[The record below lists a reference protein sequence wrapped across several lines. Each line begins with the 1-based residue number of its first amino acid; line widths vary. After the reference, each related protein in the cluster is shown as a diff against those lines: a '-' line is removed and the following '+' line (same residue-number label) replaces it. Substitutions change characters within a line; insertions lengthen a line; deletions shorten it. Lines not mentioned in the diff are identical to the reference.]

1 MKEIIAK
8 LARAE
13 DLSEQEAA
21 VAMTEIMEGRATE
34 AQMAAFLM
42 GLRLKGETVS
52 EITGCA
58 RVMREKALRIEIDKE
73 IIDLDRDD
81 INFDRE
87 TIIDTCGTGGD
98 GTNTFNVSTATALV
112 VAGGGCLVAKHGNRS
127 VSSRCGSADV
137 VRSLGVNI
145 DITPGKV
152 KSCVE
157 QVGIGFF
164 YAPLYHSA
172 MKYALPVRT
181 QMGIRTIFNLLGPL
195 TNPAGANV
203 QVLGVYS
210 ASLVEKMASVLL
222 NLGIRSA
229 LVVYGEGSFDE
240 VSIVG
245 KTFVSQAKDG
255 RVINYQVQPEDFKM
269 RRASLLD
276 IQGGSAEENAEII
289 LSILKGKEG
298 APRNM
303 VVLNAGAAFMA
314 SGRVDDWKKGA
325 AYAAEVI
332 ESGRALAKLKSL
344 VEFTNR
350 GLLNNK
356 TP

>member
-13 DLSEQEAA
+13 NLSEPEAA
-21 VAMTEIMEGRATE
+21 AAMTEIMEGRATE

-42 GLRLKGETVS
+42 GLRMRGETVV

-58 RVMREKALRIEIDKE
+58 RVMRAKVLRIEIDKK
-73 IIDLDRDD
+73 IIDLARDD

-152 KSCVE
+152 KFCVE

-210 ASLVEKMASVLL
+210 ANLTEIMANVLL
-222 NLGIRSA
+222 NLGTRSA

-245 KTFVSQAKDG
+245 TTFVSQVKDG
-255 RVINYQVQPEDFKM
+255 HVVNYQVQPEDFGM
-269 RRASLLD
+269 RRASLFD
-276 IQGGSAEENAEII
+276 IRGGNAEENAEII
-289 LSILKGKEG
+289 LSVLKGKEG
-298 APRNM
+298 APRDI
-303 VVLNAGAAFMA
+303 VVLNSGAAFMA
-314 SGRVDDWKKGA
+314 SGKTNNWKEGV
-325 AYAAEVI
+325 AYAEEVI

-344 VEFTNR
+344 VEFTNSFETE
-350 GLLNNK
+350 K
-356 TP
+356 

>member
-8 LARAE
+8 LVRAE
-13 DLSEQEAA
+13 DLSEEEARR
-21 VAMTEIMEGRATE
+21 AMTEIMEGRATE
-34 AQMAAFLM
+34 AQIAAFLV
-42 GLRLKGETVS
+42 GLRLKGETIP

-58 RVMREKALRIEIDKE
+58 RVMREKVLRIEIDKE
-73 IIDLDRDD
+73 SIDIDRED

-112 VAGGGCLVAKHGNRS
+112 VSGGGCLVAKHGNRS
-127 VSSRCGSADV
+127 VSSQCGSADV

-145 DITPGKV
+145 DITPERV

-181 QMGIRTIFNLLGPL
+181 QLGVRTIFNLLGPL

-203 QVLGVYS
+203 QVLGVYDVK
-210 ASLVEKMASVLL
+210 LTEKIANVLL
-222 NLGIRSA
+222 NLGTRSA

-240 VSIVG
+240 ISIVG
-245 KTFVSQAKDG
+245 KTFVSQVKDG
-255 RVINYQVQPEDFKM
+255 HVVNYQIQPEDFGMK
-269 RRASLLD
+269 RASLGD
-276 IQGGSAEENAEII
+276 IRGGNAAENAEII
-289 LSILKGKEG
+289 LSVLKGKEG
-298 APRNM
+298 APRDM
-303 VVLNAGAAFMA
+303 VVLNAAAAFMV
-314 SGRVDDWKKGA
+314 SGRSDDWKKGI
-325 AYAAEVI
+325 AYAEEVI
-332 ESGRALAKLKSL
+332 ESGRALAKLKAL
-344 VEFTNR
+344 VEFTNTE
-350 GLLNNK
+350 K
-356 TP
+356 

>member
-8 LARAE
+8 LSRSE

-21 VAMTEIMEGRATE
+21 VAMTTIMEGRATE
-34 AQMAAFLM
+34 AQIAAFLM
-42 GLRLKGETVS
+42 GLRLKGETVP

-58 RVMREKALRIEIDKE
+58 RVMREKALKININKE
-73 IIDLDRDD
+73 VIDLDRDD

-98 GTNTFNVSTATALV
+98 GTNTFNVSTATAFV

-145 DITPGKV
+145 DITPENV

-157 QVGIGFF
+157 QVGVGFF
-164 YAPLYHSA
+164 YAPMYHSA
-172 MKYALPVRT
+172 MKYASPVRA
-181 QMGIRTIFNLLGPL
+181 QLGIRTIFNLLGPL

-203 QVLGVYS
+203 QVLGVYD
-210 ASLVEKMASVLL
+210 ANLTERMANVLL

-245 KTFVSQAKDG
+245 KTFVSQVKDG

-269 RRASLLD
+269 RRSFLSD
-276 IQGGSAEENAEII
+276 IRGGDAEENAEII
-289 LSILKGKEG
+289 FSVLKGKEG
-298 APRNM
+298 APRDM
-303 VVLNAGAAFMA
+303 VVLNAGAAFMV
-314 SGRVDDWKKGA
+314 SGRVDDWKKGV
-325 AYAAEVI
+325 AYAEEVI

-344 VEFTNR
+344 VEFTNSFETE
-350 GLLNNK
+350 K
-356 TP
+356 

>member
-13 DLSEQEAA
+13 DLSEQEASA
-21 VAMTEIMEGRATE
+21 AMTEIMEGRATE

-42 GLRLKGETVS
+42 GLRLKGETIP

-58 RVMREKALRIEIDKE
+58 RVMREKVLRIEIDKE
-73 IIDLDRDD
+73 SIDIDRDD

-98 GTNTFNVSTATALV
+98 GTNTFNVSTATSLV
-112 VAGGGCLVAKHGNRS
+112 VSGGGCLVAKHGNRS
-127 VSSRCGSADV
+127 VSSQCGSADV

-145 DITPGKV
+145 DITPERV
-152 KSCVE
+152 KACVE
-157 QVGIGFF
+157 QVGLGFF

-181 QMGIRTIFNLLGPL
+181 QLGIRTIFNLLGPL

-203 QVLGVYS
+203 QVLGVYD
-210 ASLVEKMASVLL
+210 AKLTEKIANVLL
-222 NLGIRSA
+222 NLGTRSA

-245 KTFVSQAKDG
+245 KTFVSQVKDG
-255 RVINYQVQPEDFKM
+255 RVVNYQIQPEDFGM
-269 RRASLLD
+269 QRASPDD
-276 IQGGSAEENAEII
+276 IRGGNAAENAKII

-298 APRNM
+298 APRDM

-314 SGRVDDWKKGA
+314 SGRADDWKNGV
-325 AYAAEVI
+325 AYAVEVI

-344 VEFTNR
+344 VEFTNSFETE
-350 GLLNNK
+350 K
-356 TP
+356 

>member
-1 MKEIIAK
+1 MKQIIAK
-8 LARAE
+8 LSRSE
-13 DLSEQEAA
+13 NLSEQEAA
-21 VAMTEIMEGRATE
+21 AAMTEIMEGRATE

-58 RVMREKALRIEIDKE
+58 RVMRDKVLRIDINKE

-145 DITPGKV
+145 DITPEKV

-203 QVLGVYS
+203 QVLGVYI
-210 ASLVEKMASVLL
+210 ADLTEIIANVLL
-222 NLGIRSA
+222 NLGSRSA

-245 KTFVSQAKDG
+245 KTFVSQVKDG
-255 RVINYQVQPEDFKM
+255 RVVNYQVQPEDFKM
-269 RRASLLD
+269 RRASLSD
-276 IQGGSAEENAEII
+276 IRGGNAEKNAGII
-289 LSILKGKEG
+289 LSVLKGKEG
-298 APRNM
+298 APRDM

-314 SGRVDDWKKGA
+314 SGRVDDWKKGV
-325 AYAAEVI
+325 AYAVEVI

-344 VEFTNR
+344 VEFTNSFETE
-350 GLLNNK
+350 K
-356 TP
+356 

>member
-8 LARAE
+8 LVKME
-13 DLSEQEAA
+13 DLSEQEAGR
-21 VAMTEIMEGRATE
+21 AMTEIMEGRATE

-42 GLRLKGETVS
+42 GLRLKGETVP

-58 RVMREKALRIEIDKE
+58 RVMRAKALRIEINKE

-81 INFDRE
+81 ITFDRE

-145 DITPGKV
+145 DITPERV

-157 QVGIGFF
+157 KVGIGFF

-203 QVLGVYS
+203 QVLGVYDVN
-210 ASLVEKMASVLL
+210 LTEKIANVLL
-222 NLGIRSA
+222 NLGSRSA
-229 LVVYGEGSFDE
+229 LVVFGEGSFDE
-240 VSIVG
+240 ISIVG
-245 KTFVSQAKDG
+245 ATFVSQVKDG
-255 RVINYQVQPEDFKM
+255 RVINYRIQPEDFKM
-269 RRASLLD
+269 QRASLSD
-276 IQGGSAEENAEII
+276 IRGGTAEENAGII

-298 APRNM
+298 APRDM

-314 SGRVDDWKKGA
+314 SGKADGWQEGI
-325 AYAAEVI
+325 AYAVEVI
-332 ESGRALAKLKSL
+332 ESGRALAKLNSL
-344 VEFTNR
+344 VEFTNSSDTE
-350 GLLNNK
+350 K
-356 TP
+356 

>member
-1 MKEIIAK
+1 M
-8 LARAE
+8 
-13 DLSEQEAA
+13 
-21 VAMTEIMEGRATE
+21 
-34 AQMAAFLM
+34 
-42 GLRLKGETVS
+42 
-52 EITGCA
+52 
-58 RVMREKALRIEIDKE
+58 RIEIDKE
-73 IIDLDRDD
+73 SIDIDRDD

-112 VAGGGCLVAKHGNRS
+112 VSGGGCLVAKHGNRS
-127 VSSRCGSADV
+127 VSSQCGSADV

-145 DITPGKV
+145 DITPERV

-157 QVGIGFF
+157 QVGLGFF

-181 QMGIRTIFNLLGPL
+181 QLGVRTIFNLLGPL

-203 QVLGVYS
+203 QVLGVYDTN
-210 ASLVEKMASVLL
+210 LTEKIANVLL
-222 NLGIRSA
+222 NLGSRSA
-229 LVVYGEGSFDE
+229 LVVFGEGSFDE

-245 KTFVSQAKDG
+245 TTFVSQVKDG
-255 RVINYQVQPEDFKM
+255 RVISYRVQPEDFKM
-269 RRASLLD
+269 QRAFLSD
-276 IQGGSAEENAEII
+276 IRGGTAEENAGII

-298 APRNM
+298 APRDM

-314 SGRVDDWKKGA
+314 SGKTDGWQEGI
-325 AYAAEVI
+325 AYAVEVI
-332 ESGRALAKLKSL
+332 ESGRALAKLNSL

-350 GLLNNK
+350 FETEK
-356 TP
+356 

>member
-1 MKEIIAK
+1 M
-8 LARAE
+8 ARTE

-21 VAMTEIMEGRATE
+21 AAMTEIMEGRATE
-34 AQMAAFLM
+34 AQIAAFLM

-58 RVMREKALRIEIDKE
+58 RAMWAKALRIEINKE
-73 IIDLDRDD
+73 MIDLDRDD
-81 INFDRE
+81 ITFDRE

-145 DITPGKV
+145 DITPERV

-157 QVGIGFF
+157 RVGIGFF

-203 QVLGVYS
+203 QVLGVYD
-210 ASLVEKMASVLL
+210 ANLTEKIANVLL
-222 NLGIRSA
+222 NLGSRSA
-229 LVVYGEGSFDE
+229 LVVFGEGSFDE
-240 VSIVG
+240 ISIVG
-245 KTFVSQAKDG
+245 TTFVSQVKDG
-255 RVINYQVQPEDFKM
+255 RVVSYRIQPEDFKM
-269 RRASLLD
+269 QRASLPD
-276 IQGGSAEENAEII
+276 IRGGTAEENAGII

-298 APRNM
+298 APRDM

-314 SGRVDDWKKGA
+314 SGKTDGWQEGI
-325 AYAAEVI
+325 AYAVEVI
-332 ESGRALAKLKSL
+332 ESGRALAKLNSL
-344 VEFTNR
+344 VEFTNSFE
-350 GLLNNK
+350 
-356 TP
+356 

>member
-1 MKEIIAK
+1 MMKEIIAK

-21 VAMTEIMEGRATE
+21 AAMKEIMEGRATE

-42 GLRLKGETVS
+42 GLRLKGETAA

-58 RVMREKALRIEIDKE
+58 RVMREKVLRIGINKE
-73 IIDLDRDD
+73 MIDLDRDD

-87 TIIDTCGTGGD
+87 TIVDTCGTGGD

-127 VSSRCGSADV
+127 VSSQCGSADV

-145 DITPGKV
+145 DITPEKV
-152 KSCVE
+152 KACVE

-210 ASLVEKMASVLL
+210 ANLTEKMANVLL
-222 NLGIRSA
+222 SLGSRSA

-240 VSIVG
+240 VSVVG
-245 KTFVSQAKDG
+245 KTFVSQVKDG
-255 RVINYQVQPEDFKM
+255 HIINYQVQPEDFQM
-269 RRASLLD
+269 RRAFLAD
-276 IQGGSAEENAEII
+276 IRGGNAAENAEII

-298 APRNM
+298 APRDM

-314 SGRVDDWKKGA
+314 SGRADDWKKGV

-344 VEFTNR
+344 VEFTNSFEIE
-350 GLLNNK
+350 K
-356 TP
+356 

>member
-8 LARAE
+8 LSRTE

-21 VAMTEIMEGRATE
+21 AAMTEIMEGRATE

-58 RVMREKALRIEIDKE
+58 RVMRAKALRIEIDKE
-73 IIDLDRDD
+73 MIDLDRDD

-112 VAGGGCLVAKHGNRS
+112 AAGGGCLVAKHGNRS

-145 DITPGKV
+145 DITPEKV

-157 QVGIGFF
+157 KVGVGFF

-181 QMGIRTIFNLLGPL
+181 QLGIRTIFNLLGPL

-210 ASLVEKMASVLL
+210 ANLTETMANVLL
-222 NLGIRSA
+222 NLGTRSA

-255 RVINYQVQPEDFKM
+255 RVINYQVQPEDFGM
-269 RRASLLD
+269 RRFSLPD
-276 IQGGSAEENAEII
+276 IRGGNAEENAEII
-289 LSILKGKEG
+289 LSVLKGKEG
-298 APRNM
+298 APRDM
-303 VVLNAGAAFMA
+303 VVLNAGAVFMA
-314 SGRVDDWKKGA
+314 SGRVDDWRKGV
-325 AYAAEVI
+325 AYAEEVI

-344 VEFTNR
+344 VEFTN
-350 GLLNNK
+350 NFE
-356 TP
+356 

>member
-13 DLSEQEAA
+13 DLSEQESAA
-21 VAMTEIMEGRATE
+21 AMTEIMEGRATE

-58 RVMREKALRIEIDKE
+58 RVMREKALRIEINKE
-73 IIDLDRDD
+73 MIDLDRDD

-127 VSSRCGSADV
+127 VSSQCGSADV

-145 DITPGKV
+145 DITPEKV

-157 QVGIGFF
+157 QVGVGFF

-172 MKYALPVRT
+172 MKYALPVRA
-181 QMGIRTIFNLLGPL
+181 QLGIRTIFNLLGPL

-203 QVLGVYS
+203 QVLGVYN
-210 ASLVEKMASVLL
+210 ANLTEKMANVLL
-222 NLGIRSA
+222 NMGTRSA

-240 VSIVG
+240 VSIAG
-245 KTFVSQAKDG
+245 KTFVSQVKDG
-255 RVINYQVQPEDFKM
+255 RVINYQVQPEDFNM
-269 RRASLLD
+269 QRASLID
-276 IQGGSAEENAEII
+276 IRGGNAEKNAEII

-298 APRNM
+298 APRDM

-314 SGRVDDWKKGA
+314 SGRKDSWKEGI
-325 AYAAEVI
+325 AYAVEVI

-344 VEFTNR
+344 IEFTNS
-350 GLLNNK
+350 LD
-356 TP
+356 